1 MPRSQQSEASPAQ
14 DEFPKEGVELF
25 SPDGRSVR
33 TYSQIEHTSL
43 VFGHGYS
50 TEKPKDPL
58 PEPEVPPPP
67 PGA

>member
-1 MPRSQQSEASPAQ
+1 
-14 DEFPKEGVELF
+14 VELF